1 MYIIKQQT
9 SPSNFPCFGL
19 PTPESPTCFPRCSQ
33 PLLPWVTSSQSTT
46 RRWEQRWR
54 STEPREIPSSWWKRK
69 GHKRWDL
76 EIILGYLRE
85 TYMIYIYMYICMG
98 NFVATDFREN
108 YIEIY
113 MMTFDLKL
121 IFSGLSR
128 QYSSVFGKMIFPSTL
143 VFFKSRSCGELK
155 SPQEHV
161 NISEGIEDN
170 VICIFFHQSLRSLA
184 LPDASCHTKSHRR
197 KPKEQRKSG

>member
-1 MYIIKQQT
+1 
-9 SPSNFPCFGL
+9 
-19 PTPESPTCFPRCSQ
+19 
-33 PLLPWVTSSQSTT
+33 
-46 RRWEQRWR
+46 
-54 STEPREIPSSWWKRK
+54 
-69 GHKRWDL
+69 
-76 EIILGYLRE
+76 
-85 TYMIYIYMYICMG
+85 
-98 NFVATDFREN
+98 
-108 YIEIY
+108 

-143 VFFKSRSCGELK
+143 VFFFKSRSCGELK

-184 LPDASCHTKSHRR
+184 LPYASCHTKSHRR
-197 KPKEQRKSG
+197 KTQRTKKIWVAGSGFKYVFAFSPIPGEHIEIKWVGFNGSTGNAGTSHSFLVPSSFELAPPTRVSVCGGQGFFVKPW